1 MKNIIGVYG
10 SYPKIIT
17 SGGNPRINKEMINDT
32 FIKNYVDIIGKLLSI
47 KGKINNL
54 KITYIGGYSNEENI
68 SRVKLYISAYNYFL
82 KNLGYDE
89 LFKNNVYTLDTKDD
103 INEVYNNICNSDII
117 FLGIGSDQVFNDNIS
132 FLERNNIK
140 LNDIIDKNNSLVLT
154 ICSGSVMSGNK
165 IYGGVYDSYYYGKE
179 IYEYPKQINS
189 LKFNPVTMETDF
201 YPEDASREKTEMFI
215 KNYLIPDSNK
225 ICFFACRPNSFILTN
240 NDLIYAYGEVYLF
253 IDGLMLQIC
262 KTETKVNITNLV
274 RLVNKYNDIKNK
286 KVFID
291 SSILF
296 SIKKEISKLTYE
308 SFDLSSDSEI
318 IDNFSNKEKD
328 ILRKRDEWCISLK
341 KNIDV
346 LFKNSNNE
354 SFLKE
359 NLIKTIEKSFK
370 NYPIYS
376 YEKFKIDLI
385 NVMDKYIDIN
395 PLVTYYIIEVL
406 GALFEN
412 RDLKKILNKLK
423 EVYITDYE
431 KPQKYIDNSNKN
443 LSLFRRYY
451 AKS

>member
-154 ICSGSVMSGNK
+154 ICSGSV
-165 IYGGVYDSYYYGKE
+165 
-179 IYEYPKQINS
+179 NS